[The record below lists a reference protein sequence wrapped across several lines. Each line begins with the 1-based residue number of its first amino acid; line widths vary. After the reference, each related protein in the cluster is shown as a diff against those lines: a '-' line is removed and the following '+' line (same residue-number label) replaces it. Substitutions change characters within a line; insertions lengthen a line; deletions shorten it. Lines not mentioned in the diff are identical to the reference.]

1 MYCVNKMNIFVMV
14 INRIRSIKAREPVAS
29 EDGLDS
35 MELLQRNFRS
45 AVLLLAV
52 CPQVTKTHIR
62 YVLYVLCRRMLI
74 TTLLLSRSCIPEW
87 KYANGVVYSGMHT

>member
-1 MYCVNKMNIFVMV
+1 MYCVNKINIFVMA

-35 MELLQRNFRS
+35 MELRQRNFRNPL
-45 AVLLLAV
+45 LLLAV
-52 CPQVTKTHIR
+52 CPQVTKTHIQ
-62 YVLYVLCRRMLI
+62 YVLCRQMLI